1 MGRYHEAL
9 KQGWKQ
15 YCSPKCLSIAR
26 IRSQKC
32 VCVNPLCRK
41 EFLRQNKEIAKSEL
55 HFCSRSCSAIYHN
68 ALKNKA
74 TMLQVCLRP
83 GCNKFIRN
91 KLMKYC
97 SSLCATTDRLGTTK
111 YTPDQVTDK
120 IKIFVKTNGRIPTR
134 NELGY
139 LNRLARRFF
148 GTWNEAVKAAGFKAN
163 AVRFANHFIA
173 NDGHPCDSL
182 SEKIVDDWLF
192 ARRIPHQV
200 KVKYP
205 WNNGMTADFKVGE
218 YYIEL
223 FGLTGQLKK
232 YDQLMKIKVQKI
244 KELNLKLIS
253 IYLSDIFPKNKLES
267 KLAVANITRRV

>member
-1 MGRYHEAL
+1 MIARENKKNSKPVCINPNCS
-9 KQGWKQ
+9 KQIGIDNKKF
-15 YCSPKCLSIAR
+15 CSPR
-26 IRSQKC
+26 
-32 VCVNPLCRK
+32 CRYEACK
-41 EFLRQNKEIAKSEL
+41 ILDE
-55 HFCSRSCSAIYHN
+55 
-68 ALKNKA
+68 
-74 TMLQVCLRP
+74 
-83 GCNKFIRN
+83 
-91 KLMKYC
+91 KYVI
-97 SSLCATTDRLGTTK
+97 K
-111 YTPDQVTDK
+111 K
-120 IKIFVKTNGRIPTR
+120 INDFVKKHGRIPVKQEFVSLYSR
-134 NELGY
+134 A
-139 LNRLARRFF
+139 RLAF
-148 GTWNEAVKAAGFKAN
+148 GTWNGAIKAAGFKAN